1 MWRTV
6 YKLVKQLGDAPD
18 LAEPAKVAVAVKAQ
32 LDKFKLLLPLFQCLC
47 NRGLRPRHWAQ
58 ISEAVGFEI
67 KGEDGTTFRQLLR
80 LKVRRPTE
88 GLHAAGDCT
97 RDGRVN
103 LSTGRPL
110 FCDTSC
116 SECLLVP
123 SFAPFWQHNDR
134 LSVAAQ
140 VIGLILG
147 FLPFKFYGDVWAL
160 MSIRKEDIGGADR

>member
-18 LAEPAKVAVAVKAQ
+18 LAEPAKVAGAVKVQ

-80 LKVRRPTE
+80 LKVR
-88 GLHAAGDCT
+88 
-97 RDGRVN
+97 GR
-103 LSTGRPL
+103 SGGRIKL
-110 FCDTSC
+110 IISFKTKQLENVFVTVLLCRGS
-116 SECLLVP
+116 LVP
-123 SFAPFWQHNDR
+123 SQ
-134 LSVAAQ
+134 
-140 VIGLILG
+140 
-147 FLPFKFYGDVWAL
+147 
-160 MSIRKEDIGGADR
+160 